1 MGSKRGE
8 VPHITN
14 VSLRNFRGFKS
25 VKTIPMAPLTFL
37 VGPNSSG
44 KSSIFDALLLLAQ
57 NGFGFVVA
65 HHEASAPKW
74 TGELV
79 DLGSFADT
87 VHRHQT
93 NLSIEIGVDWDG
105 AFPFPFKRAGSKGDP
120 LSLSLHYVI
129 RAPKKYDNGYL
140 SSIDLVIDESQQ
152 VTFRWRPRRAR
163 TVDVNIDGSEVT
175 FTRDSDEH
183 VGEFYQ
189 RTLKDLRALARRHAK
204 SARQRRAPSKIL
216 HYLKAQDFGRFL
228 TETERVSSGRA
239 GPQRSYPVR
248 AEEGDTQRFWFHG
261 PRVYD
266 EINPKMLLAM
276 MGDSP
281 EVDPGL
287 RKRREKDLVAFLRE
301 LNIANRISHKGLSAY
316 HSAIHVR
323 DNVTKVDC
331 NLSDVGY
338 GASQVLPV
346 VRGCLSGSSGPLF
359 VEQPEIHLHPKA
371 QGIVADHLCKASK
384 QRQVV
389 VETHS
394 EHLINR
400 ARIQVA
406 SGDLDPA
413 QVVINYVSRD
423 NRGSHVSTIRLDS
436 NGEFDRPWPDGFF
449 DERYED
455 TMTLLS
461 LREPAEGS
469 Q

>member
-1 MGSKRGE
+1 MVSKRGGI
-8 VPHITN
+8 PHITN
-14 VSLRNFRGFKS
+14 VSLQNFRGVKS
-25 VKTIPMAPLTFL
+25 VKKIPMAPLTFL

-57 NGFGFVVA
+57 NTFGFVGVQHA
-65 HHEASAPKW
+65 MSAPTW
-74 TGELV
+74 TGALV

-87 VHRHQT
+87 VHRHET
-93 NLSIEIGVDWDG
+93 NLPIGIGVDWNE
-105 AFPFPFKRAGSKGDP
+105 AFPSPFRRPRTGDNP

-129 RAPKKYDNGYL
+129 RATKRHENGYL
-140 SSIDLVIDESQQ
+140 STIALAVDESQQ
-152 VTFRWRPRRAR
+152 VSFRWRPRRPRA
-163 TVDVNIDGSEVT
+163 VDVNINGTEVT
-175 FTRDSDEH
+175 FIRDSDEH
-183 VGEFYQ
+183 VYEF
-189 RTLKDLRALARRHAK
+189 LDRALEEMGRLARRR
-204 SARQRRAPSKIL
+204 ARSPSQRREVSRML
-216 HYLKAQDFGRFL
+216 RFLKDQDFGQFMA
-228 TETERVSSGRA
+228 ETERVSSGRA
-239 GPQRSYPVR
+239 GPKRSYPLS
-248 AEEGDTQRFWFHG
+248 AEEGEMERFWFQG

-266 EINPKMLLAM
+266 QINPKMLLAM
-276 MGDSP
+276 VGESP
-281 EVDPGL
+281 QAKPRQ
-287 RKRREKDLVAFLRE
+287 RKRKEEDLVTFLRD
-301 LNIANRISHKGLSAY
+301 LNIANRISHKDLSAY
-316 HSAIHVR
+316 HSAIRVR

-371 QGIVADHLCKASK
+371 QGIVADYLCKASK

-406 SGDLDPA
+406 HGDLDPA
-413 QVVINYVSRD
+413 NVVINYVSRD
-423 NRGSHVSTIRLDS
+423 GRGSHVFTIRLNAD
-436 NGEFDRPWPDGFF
+436 GEFDRQWPDGFF

-461 LREPAEGS
+461 LRKPAGGS